1 MTTNNNNNLQLK
13 WDCLMIERMVSDL
26 VLKGIHKNED
36 LVAAVDEFYPPTTEF
51 EMEHYS
57 EAIIYAKLSLLN

>member
-1 MTTNNNNNLQLK
+1 MTTNKNIQLQ
-13 WDCLMIERMVSDL
+13 WNCLMIERMVNDL
-26 VLKGIHKNED
+26 ILKGIYKNED
-36 LVAAVDEFYPPTTEF
+36 LIAAVDKFYPPTTEF

>member
-1 MTTNNNNNLQLK
+1 MTTNNNNLQLQ
-13 WDCLMIERMVSDL
+13 WNCLMIERMVNDL
-26 VLKGIHKNED
+26 VLKGIYKNED
-36 LVAAVDEFYPPTTEF
+36 LVATINKLYSPTTNF

>member
-1 MTTNNNNNLQLK
+1 
-13 WDCLMIERMVSDL
+13 MIERMVNDL